1 MIDTYSRRAFL
12 ARIGVLGA
20 AAGAGTLLPAC
31 GWPVAGGSGRSG
43 PSRPAVAAAVPRLLA
58 DLARDTLDGLVAFVV
73 PGSDRYSRAQG
84 TPRTEPGAID
94 ARATD
99 FMIEALDSFVPFPD
113 ELARPAATA
122 LATGVS
128 GLGIDLPGVERPG
141 DLPGGLLDLVP
152 IADTLDDV
160 LGELLVSD
168 ETIPLSLVVAL
179 LLNLAAT
186 QVDPLAVSGPF
197 LSPFA
202 RLGFAEK
209 AATFALLEG
218 PDADLVAALDTRLPE
233 PLRASVSGVL
243 RFVAGALLEF
253 PAFATYN
260 EWAVLDPATRQLRAT
275 PVGWTLTGY
284 GGVSDGWD
292 ELLGY
297 YQERTE
303 VRD

>member
-20 AAGAGTLLPAC
+20 AAGTGALLPAC
-31 GWPVAGGSGRSG
+31 ALPVPGGSGPSG
-43 PSRPAVAAAVPRLLA
+43 PSRPALAAAVPELLA
-58 DLARDTLDGLVAFVV
+58 ALARDTLDGLVAFVV
-73 PGSDRYSRAQG
+73 PGPDRYSRAQG

-94 ARATD
+94 AGATD
-99 FMIEALDSFVPFPD
+99 FMIEALDDFVPFPD
-113 ELARPAATA
+113 EVARPVATA

-128 GLGIDLPGVERPG
+128 GLGIELPGDVS
-141 DLPGGLLDLVP
+141 GGLLDLLPV
-152 IADTLDDV
+152 ADTLDDV

-179 LLNLAAT
+179 LLNLGAT
-186 QVDPLAVSGPF
+186 QIDPLAVSGPF

-202 RLGFAEK
+202 RLSFADK

-253 PAFATYN
+253 PAFAAYN
-260 EWAVLDPATRQLRAT
+260 EWAVLDRATKQLRAT

-292 ELLGY
+292 ELVGY
-297 YQERTE
+297 YQGRTE